1 MKRETRFTVS
11 IDDINKLDNLVEVAQ
26 WSKNKICEVL
36 NVLSEGDCCKQE
48 LQVVAL
54 RLEQAANAGSKALY
68 NHE

>member
-11 IDDINKLDNLVEVAQ
+11 IDDINRLDNLVAVAL

-36 NVLSEGDCCKQE
+36 NVLDDGGCCKQE
-48 LQVVAL
+48 LQVVAI
-54 RLEQAANAGSKALY
+54 RLGQAVQAGSKALE